1 MEKKRERK
9 TKKIEVLCTET
20 QFEKISK
27 KARNFAMSNSEY
39 GLFTMLNS
47 KIEVSIGADPVIEKL
62 RSAVEM
68 MDSGTITK
76 EEFEILKERII
87 RK

>member
-1 MEKKRERK
+1 M
-9 TKKIEVLCTET
+9 LCTET